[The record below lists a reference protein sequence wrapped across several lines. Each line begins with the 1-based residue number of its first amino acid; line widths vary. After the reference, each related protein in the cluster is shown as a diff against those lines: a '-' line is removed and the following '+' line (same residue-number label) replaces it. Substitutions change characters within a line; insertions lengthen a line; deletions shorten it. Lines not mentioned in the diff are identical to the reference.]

1 MEKTFISSER
11 PEEFCQYISYLYRF
25 SVISF
30 NKILLMAGRET
41 RKAQKQILE
50 LFSEKKENLVIL

>member
-30 NKILLMAGRET
+30 DKILLMAGRET

-50 LFSEKKENLVIL
+50 FFSEKKENLVIL